1 MIIARSQQYIH
12 ILLIQ
17 PCSDI
22 KIYTACSS
30 RHTPRKLVAVNH
42 CNFVNMEGRI
52 IVKKSERHAQLLA
65 DVKAGSRRN
74 AMPSPKTILSGRDK
88 ARSRAALKA
97 ELRKFDY

>member
-1 MIIARSQQYIH
+1 M
-12 ILLIQ
+12 
-17 PCSDI
+17 
-22 KIYTACSS
+22 
-30 RHTPRKLVAVNH
+30 
-42 CNFVNMEGRI
+42 
-52 IVKKSERHAQLLA
+52 KKSERHAQLLA